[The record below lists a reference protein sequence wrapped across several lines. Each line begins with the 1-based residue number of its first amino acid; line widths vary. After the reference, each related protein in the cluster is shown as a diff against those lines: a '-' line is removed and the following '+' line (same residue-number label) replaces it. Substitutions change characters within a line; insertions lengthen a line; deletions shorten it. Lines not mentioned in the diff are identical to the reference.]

1 MSTLVT
7 VRPVAPA
14 DFDKWLLLWQG
25 YNLFYG
31 RPSLPAEITQ
41 MTWSRLFDAYEPVHA
56 LAAERNPAVSDV
68 PDPGNELVGLVH
80 YLFHRST
87 IHIAPVCYLQDL
99 FTTEAARGQGGS
111 SARLLANPLD
121 QLHRHASL
129 RPSGRTLRL
138 RRLSASGLIL
148 ARRPAKVR
156 DLRSETK
163 VRDERVRDRRTY
175 LGLFLRLATPYN
187 QDLHG
192 THDASPPGTA

>member
-41 MTWSRLFDAYEPVHA
+41 MTWSRLFDAYEPVNA
-56 LAAERNPAVSDV
+56 LVAERNMAVTDV
-68 PDPGNELVGLVH
+68 PDQDNELLGLVH

-99 FTTEAARGQGGS
+99 FTTEAARGQGVGRALIEGVYDR
-111 SARLLANPLD
+111 ARLAGSPRVYWQTHETNSTAMYLYDKVAERSGFVVY
-121 QLHRHASL
+121 RHQ
-129 RPSGRTLRL
+129 
-138 RRLSASGLIL
+138 
-148 ARRPAKVR
+148 V
-156 DLRSETK
+156 
-163 VRDERVRDRRTY
+163 
-175 LGLFLRLATPYN
+175 
-187 QDLHG
+187 
-192 THDASPPGTA
+192 

>member
-41 MTWSRLFDAYEPVHA
+41 MTWSRLFDAYEPVNA
-56 LAAERNPAVSDV
+56 LVAERNMAVTGV
-68 PDPGNELVGLVH
+68 PDKDNELLGLVH

-99 FTTEAARGQGGS
+99 FTTEAARGQGVGRALIEGVYDR
-111 SARLLANPLD
+111 ARLAGSPRVYWQTHETNSTAMHLYDKLAERSGFVVY
-121 QLHRHASL
+121 RHQ
-129 RPSGRTLRL
+129 
-138 RRLSASGLIL
+138 
-148 ARRPAKVR
+148 V
-156 DLRSETK
+156 
-163 VRDERVRDRRTY
+163 
-175 LGLFLRLATPYN
+175 
-187 QDLHG
+187 
-192 THDASPPGTA
+192 